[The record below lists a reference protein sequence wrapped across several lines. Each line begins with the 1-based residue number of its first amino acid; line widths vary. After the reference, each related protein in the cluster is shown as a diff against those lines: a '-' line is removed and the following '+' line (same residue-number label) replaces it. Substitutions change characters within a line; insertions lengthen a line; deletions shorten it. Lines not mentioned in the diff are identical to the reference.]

1 MVELFFPTTLRAT
14 ARIAVWSFQEWVNNK
29 IPAGV
34 NWWCLGIERS
44 SRQSQ
49 GCQGEWDRGHS
60 QIVDTPTGK
69 DASILNLT
77 MHGMIDLLNAGTC
90 YWDHSALSS
99 SQSLFLP
106 SRFDGKSKK
115 ELLLTIDESIVTISH
130 VMYAR
135 SQNVK
140 FKYVLLCHAM
150 NHPNSELF
158 IELFPMRWCK

>member
-1 MVELFFPTTLRAT
+1 MTSPYRSKSRTRVVKSVHELMVELILPTTLRAT

-60 QIVDTPTGK
+60 QIANTPTGK
-69 DASILNLT
+69 DTSILNLT

-106 SRFDGKSKK
+106 SRFDGTPKK
-115 ELLLTIDESIVTISH
+115 NCFWRLMKVL
-130 VMYAR
+130 
-135 SQNVK
+135 SQ
-140 FKYVLLCHAM
+140 FCM
-150 NHPNSELF
+150 
-158 IELFPMRWCK
+158 